1 MWSFEKIHRCIAHL
15 FLGELVTTFD
25 EEFRI
30 LFAQSQPLVL
40 ENALVPSDV
49 GGGYFGTQFG
59 LKRTQS
65 LRQTRGYF
73 RHSELSAYSF
83 GDRVDSGL
91 PFRREDPFRHTL
103 EMGGAGLQLGKY
115 SAQQFRMQQSFMQQ
129 GRSIMAAQQIEKN
142 AFKRHSYAEG
152 TQESYSSS
160 RLYMKH
166 RVMGNLEEMDQ
177 QYQRERHMY
186 QVEGHG
192 AYEQLRSRAL
202 QQGDQH
208 SDSGYLPELEAPPD
222 YNVLSSDDLKS
233 GQSHPHVG
241 RYDPTSHKRPTA
253 GQAYACQSSP
263 TQTHP
268 PDLKQFKY
276 SGGKQDREA
285 QDPDAKQGMRN
296 WRISSYL
303 SAYEDAG
310 DECLN
315 EPLGPDTFEDV
326 QYDPEERGFET
337 RERHSNTQRPK
348 LDLRPRFGK
357 PILPDRKGSKDL
369 TTTDLDL
376 KSSDSLTSV
385 ATEGEADTLGLT
397 KHESFRSRINPMLQR
412 SSRLRSSLIF
422 STSKLESHNAS
433 GTNKGEDESDPIK
446 TSSAVAEIL
455 EKRRS
460 MSREPFDW
468 SKHKKTTDSTDP
480 KTSDSKVLSQTEE
493 SNQESKGDAE
503 TNKVEAT
510 VKKESEEPAK
520 PDAKPSTLNMND
532 PESRLLY
539 FKELAAKRKNRIAE
553 SATDNSNEPAL
564 KKSDLLNTV
573 RTIDKPTITQA
584 ESVTPGSV
592 VTKSQTDKPPVAM
605 YKPKSPELTTE
616 THNKNRSQ
624 KDVKM
629 EEKKDSGGAKTLK
642 PFPSPKFLKKDPLK
656 SFKNPS
662 QSRRVSCDEDMLTD
676 ATDAEKSE
684 MKKSRSQSSSGMARS
699 ESRESLSLTRQGSS
713 TSINTEGKDTKA
725 LDFLKKQTQ
734 RLKGILGPKGEKKT
748 SGTSDTKSM
757 KTVPEIKETT
767 DKDTSSENHKAT
779 TKPSQSRYQSSTSNV
794 LFSSNLRDDTKVIL
808 EQISA
813 NSQKNRLEQAKQ
825 TEAETDEGSGDAG
838 KASNLEQENSI
849 RYQSRNRFGRT
860 PANPQERDNL
870 LKRIES
876 MRKEKKVY
884 SRFEVTFY
892 SRELIHVLHRSE

>member
-1 MWSFEKIHRCIAHL
+1 MA
-15 FLGELVTTFD
+15 TFD

-40 ENALVPSDV
+40 ENALVPSDT
-49 GGGYFGTQFG
+49 GGGYYGSQFG

-83 GDRVDSGL
+83 GDRMDSGL

-103 EMGGAGLQLGKY
+103 EMGAGGMQMGKY
-115 SAQQFRMQQSFMQQ
+115 SAQQFRMQQTFMQQ
-129 GRSIMAAQQIEKN
+129 GRSMMAAQQIEKN

-166 RVMGNLEEMDQ
+166 RVMGNLEEMDH
-177 QYQRERHMY
+177 RERHMY
-186 QVEGHG
+186 QAEGHG

-202 QQGDQH
+202 QQVDQH
-208 SDSGYLPELEAPPD
+208 SDSGYPLELEPPSD

-233 GQSHPHVG
+233 GQSHPHAG
-241 RYDPTSHKRPTA
+241 RYDPTSHKRPTV

-268 PDLKQFKY
+268 PDLKQSKF
-276 SGGKQDREA
+276 SGGKQERES

-310 DECLN
+310 EECMN
-315 EPLGPDTFEDV
+315 EPLGPDAFEDGSC
-326 QYDPEERGFET
+326 DPEERGFET
-337 RERHSNTQRPK
+337 KERHINPHRPK

-357 PILPDRKGSKDL
+357 PILSERKGSKDL
-369 TTTDLDL
+369 TTTDLEI
-376 KSSDSLTSV
+376 KMRSTDSLSSV
-385 ATEGEADTLGLT
+385 GTEGEPDTLGLT

-422 STSKLESHNAS
+422 SSSKLESHNNS
-433 GTNKGEDESDPIK
+433 GPNQEEDESNPIR

-468 SKHKKTTDSTDP
+468 SKHKKTQTTDSTDP
-480 KTSDSKVLSQTEE
+480 KNTDSKAEE
-493 SNQESKGDAE
+493 PNQESKDAE
-503 TNKVEAT
+503 KNKAEAA
-510 VKKESEEPAK
+510 VKATGKEPEEPAK
-520 PDAKPSTLNMND
+520 QEVKPSALNMND

-539 FKELAAKRKNRIAE
+539 FKELAAKRKAKTAE
-553 SATDNSNEPAL
+553 SATDKSNEPAL
-564 KKSDLLNTV
+564 KKSDVLNTV
-573 RTIDKPTITQA
+573 KTDDKPPEVIITQA
-584 ESVTPGSV
+584 ESVTPGSEV
-592 VTKSQTDKPPVAM
+592 KKSQTDKPPVATL
-605 YKPKSPELTTE
+605 KPKPPELSIE
-616 THNKNRSQ
+616 THNKNRTQ
-624 KDVKM
+624 KEDKT
-629 EEKKDSGGAKTLK
+629 EEKKDSGGVKTLK
-642 PFPSPKFLKKDPLK
+642 PFPSPKFLRKDPLK
-656 SFKNPS
+656 SFKSTS

-684 MKKSRSQSSSGMARS
+684 MKKSRSQSSSGMSRS
-699 ESRESLSLTRQGSS
+699 ESRENLSLTRQGSS

-748 SGTSDTKSM
+748 SATSDTKSM
-757 KTVPEIKETT
+757 KTVPEVKETT
-767 DKDTSSENHKAT
+767 DKKSDTPSENHKTA

-825 TEAETDEGSGDAG
+825 TDDAETDEGSGDAG
-838 KASNLEQENSI
+838 KASDLQRENSL
-849 RYQSRNRFGRT
+849 RYESRNRFGRT
-860 PANPQERDNL
+860 PTNPQERDNL

-884 SRFEVTFY
+884 SRFEVMVY
-892 SRELIHVLHRSE
+892 SKECFSKQ